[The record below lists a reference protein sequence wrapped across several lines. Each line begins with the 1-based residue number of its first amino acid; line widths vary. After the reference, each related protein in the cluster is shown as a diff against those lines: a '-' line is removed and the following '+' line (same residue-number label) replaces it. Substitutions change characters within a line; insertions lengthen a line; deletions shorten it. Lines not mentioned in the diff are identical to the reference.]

1 MAFTTDFNFISHGKL
16 NYKDKDL
23 KYYVSYRPNINHD
36 INYDYMKNIFY
47 KTDSAESRFI
57 ISNIATA
64 NRIAGGKTTS
74 DACDCVRQ
82 GVEIGYSG
90 MFNAITADGNDTFLK
105 AGYNPHLIFSGGTN
119 TSLIYKT
126 AYSGAK
132 NNYGDDNSDLFR
144 ITRSDSKLAIDKYY
158 GTTAGWREY
167 AAISASSFDRG
178 LIPYV
183 FMFYVQAAGGGGG
196 PSYWESGG
204 GGGGGGSAVI
214 FMYNFNKG
222 DLYIQLGA
230 PGKGG
235 YYEDSPQGGSG
246 STSLIYD
253 SSRQFSIRVG
263 AGFGASGTDQWI
275 TKGGRGGYVSFGRR
289 VSNFQGMTLSD
300 FNSAFKDTCFIMC
313 YGDGGRGGNASR
325 VSIGEPATAAT
336 GATMTYTDAVTNYT
350 FAHNGGE
357 TAYGG
362 GGGGSPT
369 STGMAAPEAANK
381 PGNSASDGDRGN
393 GGSGAASKG
402 VVVTSSAGGDG
413 GTSEFQIWY

>member
-1 MAFTTDFNFISHGKL
+1 MAFATDFNFKPGYL
-16 NYKDKDL
+16 YYKGKDL
-23 KYYVSYRPNINHD
+23 KHYVSYRPNINH
-36 INYDYMKNIFY
+36 DYMKNIFY
-47 KTDSAESRFI
+47 KTDSAESRFT
-57 ISNIATA
+57 ISSIATA
-64 NRIAGGKTTS
+64 DRIVGGKTTY
-74 DACDCVRQ
+74 DACDCVGQ
-82 GVEIGYSG
+82 GVNIGYSG
-90 MFNAITADGNDTFLK
+90 MFNTVSTYGEDTFLK
-105 AGYNPHLIFSGGTN
+105 AGYNPHLIFSGDTN

-167 AAISASSFDRG
+167 AAISASSFDKG

-235 YYEDSPQGGSG
+235 YYNDSPKGGSG

-263 AGFGASGTDQWI
+263 AGFGASGTDEWI

-289 VSNFQGMTLSD
+289 VSNFQGMTLPD
-300 FNSAFKDTCFIMC
+300 FNSTFKETCFIMC

-325 VSIGEPATAAT
+325 VSTGEPATAAT
-336 GATMTYTDAVTNYT
+336 EATMTYTDAVTNYT
-350 FAHNGGE
+350 FAHSGGE

-369 STGMAAPEAANK
+369 STGMAAPKAANK